1 MRRTIYIGGAAATFA
16 CLSLLLAVP
25 DFGKVISGE
34 DADPVTNV
42 LTNAF
47 GPIGYKIVIGVVL
60 ISFLSCTMSLQAAAS
75 RLTYSYARDKM
86 LFGHKALAK
95 FNQKRHIP
103 PYALAL
109 ASVIPVI
116 IVFASMLSTNALDK
130 IVSFATLGIYLGF
143 QMVVFAA
150 LRARLK
156 GWVPSGEF
164 TLGRWGMVINVL
176 ALAYGVAA
184 MVNMVWPRTPD
195 APWYDNYVVI
205 LSGAL
210 VVGIGLVYMAIAKPF
225 GNSDAPAGDA
235 VLLQAK

>member
-1 MRRTIYIGGAAATFA
+1 
-16 CLSLLLAVP
+16 
-25 DFGKVISGE
+25 
-34 DADPVTNV
+34 
-42 LTNAF
+42 
-47 GPIGYKIVIGVVL
+47 
-60 ISFLSCTMSLQAAAS
+60 
-75 RLTYSYARDKM
+75 M
-86 LFGHKALAK
+86 LFGHRALAK

-109 ASVIPVI
+109 AGVVPVI

-143 QMVVFAA
+143 QLVVFAA

-164 TLGRWGMVINVL
+164 TLGRWGLIVNVL

-184 MVNMVWPRTPD
+184 MVNMVWPRTPG

-235 VLLQAK
+235 VP